1 MAHDMTFNR
10 TNRRATF
17 RRRTRDDDGL
27 RRVRRQR

>member
-1 MAHDMTFNR
+1 MGLAMKLNR

-27 RRVRRQR
+27 RHVRRQR